1 MATDFNPF
9 KDMPWMVDNVPVPLV
24 DPADLKIVWELQQKV
39 RGQQKVREQH
49 PGEQVGIDVRSYMT
63 ACSPGANTL
72 AVWYR
77 LSMLGMLS
85 ALSEK
90 SGVPVEKL
98 PWMQSGK
105 PDEFIFKALAT
116 LPMNGPPPSSVEAL
130 TRLIQKEYKT
140 GPESTF

>member
-9 KDMPWMVDNVPVPLV
+9 KDMPWMVDINFPVPVV
-24 DPADLKIVWELQQKV
+24 EPADLKIVWEL
-39 RGQQKVREQH
+39 QQKVREQH

-77 LSMLGMLS
+77 LSMLGLLS
-85 ALSEK
+85 SLCVQ

-98 PWMQSGK
+98 PWMRSGE

-116 LPMNGPPPSSVEAL
+116 LPMNGTPPSAVEEL
-130 TRLIQKEYKT
+130 TRLIQKEYGT
-140 GPESTF
+140 RPESTS